1 MSGADSGI
9 RAMKVLPIQ
18 IDPHYSPRFYA
29 ELWGTSESTVLRWF
43 RDEPGVLKI
52 GNESRNGKRARIE
65 IRIPFSL
72 AMRIYEQ
79 RTR

>member
-1 MSGADSGI
+1 MRVKPLVAG
-9 RAMKVLPIQ
+9 LPMQ

-52 GNESRNGKRARIE
+52 GNDPKNGKRSRCE
-65 IRIPFSL
+65 IRITYSL
-72 AMRIYEQ
+72 AARIYTE
-79 RTR
+79 RTK